1 MKVLETRSPVE
12 ASVRIPGSKSI
23 SHRALIAA
31 ALARGSSRLRNILF
45 CEDTCFTRAALEG
58 LGAGIT
64 GPSGDLS
71 VSGIGGKVTLP
82 GEGKPFFLGNSGTSM
97 RLLLSLVSLGRGKVV
112 LDGSPRMRQRP
123 IGALVKGL
131 RTQGAGISFL
141 RDEGCPPLLVEAGG
155 LMGGSVNIDG
165 EESSQFLSSLL
176 LSAPYAQKDM
186 EIRVNGR
193 LSSRPYVDMTLQVMA
208 AFGAQVSRQGYEYFR
223 VKSGAHYQGRTFTVE
238 GDASA
243 ASYFW
248 AAAAVTG
255 GSVATANMD
264 PFTTCQGDVA
274 FLDIL
279 EQMGCR
285 IRREPGKVSVQGRA
299 LAGIEA
305 DMRAMPDMVPT
316 LAAVALFARG
326 KTVIRN
332 AAHLRLKESDR
343 LAAVSREWDRLRAHV
358 EELDDGL
365 IIEGG
370 HPLRGAVLDSHDDH
384 RIAMSLAVVGLRVP
398 GIVITHEECVKK
410 SFPTFWQLW
419 EGLGIS

>member
-1 MKVLETRSPVE
+1 MKTLETRSVVK
-12 ASVRIPGSKSI
+12 ACVRIPGSKSI
-23 SHRALIAA
+23 SHRALIAS
-31 ALARGSSRLRNILF
+31 ALAQGDSRLTNVLF
-45 CEDTCFTRAALEG
+45 CEDTGYTRAALEA

-64 GPSGDLS
+64 GREGDLL
-71 VSGIGGKVTLP
+71 VSGTGGRVTLP

-97 RLLLSLVSLGRGKVV
+97 RLLLSLVSLGRGKAV

-123 IGALVKGL
+123 IGALAKGL
-131 RTQGAGISFL
+131 GTQGAAISFL
-141 RDEGCPPLLVEAGG
+141 RDDGCPPLLVEAGG
-155 LMGGSVNIDG
+155 LTGGPVNIEG
-165 EESSQFLSSLL
+165 EESSQYLSSLL
-176 LSAPYAQKDM
+176 LSAPYAHKDM

-193 LSSRPYVDMTLQVMA
+193 LASRPYVDMTLQVMA
-208 AFGAQVSRQGYEYFR
+208 AFGAQISRQGYEHFR
-223 VKSGAHYQGRTFTVE
+223 VKSGVHYRGRTFAVE

-255 GSVATANMD
+255 GSVATMNID
-264 PFTTCQGDVA
+264 PFTTCQGDVG
-274 FLDIL
+274 FLDVL

-285 IRREPGKVSVQGRA
+285 IRRGPEKVTVQGGT
-299 LAGIEA
+299 LTGVEA
-305 DMRAMPDMVPT
+305 DMGAMPDMVPT

-343 LAAVSREWDRLRAHV
+343 LAAVSREWGLLGARV

-370 HPLRGAVLDSHDDH
+370 QPLKGTALDPHDDH

-398 GIVITHEECVKK
+398 RIVISHEECVKK

-419 EGLGIS
+419 EELGR